1 MDGKELFLN
10 KISITLSLAR
20 ALTYVTEEKAKEI
33 GINAV
38 VSVADSS
45 GRTVITE
52 CMDDSFVASYDI
64 AQNKAFTA
72 VSLKT
77 STEELKKLAQPNMP
91 LYGIQ
96 FTNDCKIVVF
106 GGGNPLYY
114 EDALVGGIGVSGGTE
129 EEDAYLSAYGAEA
142 FQKIIEEALKR
153 R

>member
-1 MDGKELFLN
+1 MDGKKLFSN
-10 KISITLSLAR
+10 KVSITLNLAR
-20 ALTYVTEEKAKEI
+20 ALTYVTEDKAKEI
-33 GINAV
+33 GVNAV

-52 CMDDSFVASYDI
+52 CMDDSFIASYDI

-77 STEELKKLAQPNMP
+77 STSELKKLAQPNMP

-96 FTNDCKIVVF
+96 LTNDCKIVVF
-106 GGGNPLYY
+106 GGGEPLYY
-114 EDALVGGIGVSGGTE
+114 KDSLVGGIGVSGGSE
-129 EEDAYLSAYGAEA
+129 EEDTYLAEYGKAA
-142 FQKIIEEALKR
+142 FEKIIEEALKR